1 MRPAIIALILL
12 AAACETGPN
21 NPNTQQL
28 GKDEFSVAYG
38 RDVAVPGTIARLGF
52 EEVSQES
59 RCPSDVVCVWE
70 GEVTLVLGVTIGD
83 GPTVPQQVT
92 LRGGGSAPV
101 TIQGVTLTLFR
112 VDPYPV
118 TTQPHGPEDYVAF
131 FRVGAR
137 ESTPD

>member
-1 MRPAIIALILL
+1 MRYPSLLVIAI

-52 EEVSQES
+52 EQVTQES

-70 GEVTLVLGVTIGD
+70 GEVTLVLGITVGD
-83 GPTVPQQVT
+83 GPTVPQT
-92 LRGGGSAPV
+92 INLRGGVSAPV
-101 TIQGVTLTLFR
+101 TIQGVTVTLFR

-118 TTQPHGPEDYVAF
+118 STEPHGPEDYVAF

-137 ESTPD
+137 ESSAN

>member
-1 MRPAIIALILL
+1 MRYPWLVVLAIV
-12 AAACETGPN
+12 AACDTGPN
-21 NPNTQQL
+21 NPSAQQA

-38 RDVAVPGTIARLGF
+38 RDVDVPGTLARLGF
-52 EEVSQES
+52 DQVTEES

-70 GEVTLVLGVTIGD
+70 GQVTLVLGVTIGD

-92 LRGGGSAPV
+92 LRGEGSALL

-112 VDPYPV
+112 VNPYPI
-118 TTQPHGPEDYVAF
+118 TTEPHGPEDYVAF

-137 ESTPD
+137 DSSPN